1 MYSFILRSVGQISLI
16 IEVLTVTFF
25 KRFQNK
31 IFIILQQGIPTL
43 QNCWDQGKNVIVSYD
58 YPANYHPEM
67 WKKITYYYAN
77 SMDRAQVK
85 SKISE
90 ALGKEKTSNC
100 EFSQLRHVISY
111 RQQDIHLW

>member
-16 IEVLTVTFF
+16 VEVLTVTFAYSF
-25 KRFQNK
+25 KIRYS
-31 IFIILQQGIPTL
+31 LQQGIPTL

-100 EFSQLRHVISY
+100 EFSQLYHVISY

>member
-1 MYSFILRSVGQISLI
+1 
-16 IEVLTVTFF
+16 
-25 KRFQNK
+25 
-31 IFIILQQGIPTL
+31 
-43 QNCWDQGKNVIVSYD
+43 
-58 YPANYHPEM
+58 M

-90 ALGKEKTSNC
+90 ALGKEKTSSC